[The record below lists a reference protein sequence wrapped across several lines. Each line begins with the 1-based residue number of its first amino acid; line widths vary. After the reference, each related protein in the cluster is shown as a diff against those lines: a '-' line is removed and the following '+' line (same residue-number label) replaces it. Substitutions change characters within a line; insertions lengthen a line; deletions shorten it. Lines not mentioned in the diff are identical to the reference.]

1 VRWSPGGR
9 HGPQVEALPE
19 EWKDEI
25 DRFHEPWDNIVS
37 LDDDNDARRGGG
49 DDDEDDGEE
58 AVFDLDVSASSS
70 GSDDEDGEEEEEDDE
85 GAAGKKSVPR
95 VNLDKKAKALK
106 GGCSMLEYGLPDTYL
121 PSIGFSVLLQH
132 NHAQT

>member
-70 GSDDEDGEEEEEDDE
+70 GSDDEDGEEERRMTRGRLERSRSRVSPRQE
-85 GAAGKKSVPR
+85 GQGAEGWV
-95 VNLDKKAKALK
+95 LDVGVRIA
-106 GGCSMLEYGLPDTYL
+106 
-121 PSIGFSVLLQH
+121 
-132 NHAQT
+132 